1 MKFVKDMKKII
12 GIIVLM
18 LFVQICHAQTLA
30 EWFQQKQTQKK
41 YLIEQI
47 AALQV
52 YLGYVKKGYDI
63 ASKGIHTISDI
74 KNSEFN
80 LHGTFFNSLKTV
92 NPKIKNIGEV
102 VAIIALQIS
111 IVQHFKSSIETYR
124 ESQQFNNDELDYIG
138 KVYADLTT
146 DCLQDIDQ
154 LIAVITDNTFQMTD
168 DERLKQINL
177 IYADMLDKNQFTQSF
192 TNSATLLA
200 QQRTKEQN
208 DISVSQNL
216 YGLPRH

>member
-1 MKFVKDMKKII
+1 MKKLLSILI
-12 GIIVLM
+12 LTMCVNL
-18 LFVQICHAQTLA
+18 CHAQTWA

-41 YLIEQI
+41 YLVEQI

-52 YLGYVKKGYDI
+52 YLGYAKKGYDI

-74 KNSEFN
+74 KNGEFN
-80 LHGTFFNSLKTV
+80 LHGIFFNSLKAV
-92 NPKIKNIGEV
+92 NPQIKNVAEV
-102 VAIIALQIS
+102 AAIIALQIS
-111 IVQHFKSSIETYR
+111 IVEHFKSSIKSYH
-124 ESQQFNNDELDYIG
+124 ESQQFNNDELNYIG
-138 KVYADLTT
+138 KVYADLTA
-146 DCLQDIDQ
+146 DCIQDIDQ

-168 DERLKQINL
+168 DERLTQINF

>member
-1 MKFVKDMKKII
+1 MKKLLSVSILI
-12 GIIVLM
+12 M
-18 LFVQICHAQTLA
+18 CFNFCHAQTWA

-41 YLIEQI
+41 YLLEQI

-52 YLGYVKKGYDI
+52 YLGYAKKGYDI

-74 KNSEFN
+74 KNGEFN
-80 LHGTFFNSLKTV
+80 LHGTFFNSLIAV
-92 NPKIKNIGEV
+92 NPRIKNIAEV
-102 VAIIALQIS
+102 AAIIALQIS
-111 IVQHFKSSIETYR
+111 IVQHFKSSIKTYHD
-124 ESQQFNNDELDYIG
+124 SQKFNNDELEYIG

-168 DERLKQINL
+168 DERLKQINF
-177 IYADMLDKNQFTQSF
+177 IYADMKDKNQFTQSF
-192 TNSATLLA
+192 TNGAMLLLH
-200 QQRTKEQN
+200 QRTKEQN

>member
-1 MKFVKDMKKII
+1 MKKII
-12 GIIVLM
+12 GIVALVLS
-18 LFVQICHAQTLA
+18 VQICHAQTWA

-52 YLGYVKKGYDI
+52 YLGYAKKGYDI

-74 KNSEFN
+74 KNGEFN
-80 LHGTFFNSLKTV
+80 LHGTFFNSLKAV
-92 NPKIKNIGEV
+92 NPQIKNVAEV
-102 VAIIALQIS
+102 AAIIALQIS
-111 IVQHFKSSIETYR
+111 IVQHFNSSIKTYHD
-124 ESQQFNNDELDYIG
+124 SQKFNNDELEYIG

-146 DCLQDIDQ
+146 DCIQDIDQ
-154 LIAVITDNTFQMTD
+154 LIAVITDNTFQMTA
-168 DERLKQINL
+168 DERLKQINF

-192 TNSATLLA
+192 TNSAMLLA

-208 DISVSQNL
+208 DVGVSQKL
-216 YGLPRH
+216 YGLPKP

>member
-1 MKFVKDMKKII
+1 MKKLII
-12 GIIVLM
+12 LITLVSCFYIS
-18 LFVQICHAQTLA
+18 HAQTWA

-52 YLGYVKKGYDI
+52 YLGYVKKGYEI

-74 KNSEFN
+74 KNGEFN
-80 LHGTFFNSLKTV
+80 LHGTFFNSLKAV
-92 NPKIKNIGEV
+92 NPQIKNV
-102 VAIIALQIS
+102 AKVAAIITLQIS
-111 IVQHFKSSIETYR
+111 IVQHFKSSIKTYHD
-124 ESQQFNNDELDYIG
+124 SQQFNNDELDYIG
-138 KVYADLTT
+138 KVYADLTV
-146 DCLQDIDQ
+146 DCLEDIDQ

-168 DERLKQINL
+168 DERIKQINI
-177 IYADMLDKNQFTQSF
+177 IYADMLDKNQFAQSF
-192 TNSATLLA
+192 TNSAKLLA

-208 DISVSQNL
+208 DISVAQNL